1 MQNDRLLKPLLTGPG
16 VYPEPLGNQGIAVV
30 DVRDIAEAAA
40 ISLTE
45 EGHAGK
51 TYDLVSSEMLSGPG
65 AAAIWSR
72 LLGKDVKYA
81 GHEDF
86 DAFEDQLRKTG
97 NPSWLAYDLR
107 VMYQGYVERGF
118 TNTESQ
124 TARVAALLGREAGKY
139 SSYAE
144 ELMKQWTSQAEAA

>member
-1 MQNDRLLKPLLTGPG
+1 MQNDSRLKPLLTGPG
-16 VYPEPLGNQGIAVV
+16 LYPVPLGNQGIAVV

-65 AAAIWSR
+65 AAAVSSR

-81 GHEDF
+81 GHADF
-86 DAFEDQLRKTG
+86 DAFEAQLLKTDARSCLG
-97 NPSWLAYDLR
+97 YNLR
-107 VMYQGYVERGF
+107 VSYEGF
-118 TNTESQ
+118 VAGGFSDTWSQ
-124 TARVAALLGREAGKY
+124 
-139 SSYAE
+139 
-144 ELMKQWTSQAEAA
+144 

>member
-1 MQNDRLLKPLLTGPG
+1 MQNDRRLKPLLTGPG
-16 VYPEPLGNQGIAVV
+16 VYPIPLGNQGIAVV

-72 LLGKDVKYA
+72 LLSKDVKYA
-81 GHEDF
+81 GHGDF
-86 DAFEDQLRKTG
+86 DAFEAQLRKTG

-107 VMYQGYVERGF
+107 VRWGKIVQ
-118 TNTESQ
+118 Q
-124 TARVAALLGREAGKY
+124 AGIAG
-139 SSYAE
+139 SE
-144 ELMKQWTSQAEAA
+144 